1 MHFITQ
7 SPLTLKEH
15 DVIFVIVDKGTYMVP
30 SIPNNN
36 TTFSAEKV
44 AEHGR
49 EAAGIAH
56 LRRGGVPEAHGQLSQ
71 VELAQVQVVKVP
83 QVPHQVPYL
92 HTSST
97 QIDCDRDIYLSIT
110 WT

>member
-1 MHFITQ
+1 MPALLSLIK
-7 SPLTLKEH
+7 LTNVVHL
-15 DVIFVIVDKGTYMVP
+15 
-30 SIPNNN
+30 IP
-36 TTFSAEKV
+36 TTTTTCSANKV
-44 AEHGR
+44 AERGE

-71 VELAQVQVVKVP
+71 VQLAQVQVVKVP